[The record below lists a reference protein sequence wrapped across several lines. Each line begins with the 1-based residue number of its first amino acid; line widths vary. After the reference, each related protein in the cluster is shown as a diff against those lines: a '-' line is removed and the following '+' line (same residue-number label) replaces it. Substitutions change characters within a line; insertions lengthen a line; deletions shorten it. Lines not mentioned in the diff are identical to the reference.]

1 LALLDF
7 QMPGMDGLAL
17 ARAIKTDPLIS
28 ATRSVM
34 LTSSEQYLPPAEL
47 QKFGIDSCL
56 IKPVKQSCLFDC
68 LIHILN
74 RATVRPNPPE
84 NAASRSAEI
93 RLGIPAMLGKI
104 RILLAEDNIVNKTV
118 ALAQLQ
124 KLGYKAKAVAN
135 GLEVVEALEQVSYD
149 VILMDCQM
157 PELDGYETT
166 RAIRKR
172 EQASDGSCTW
182 KAPIHIIA
190 MTAHALEGD
199 REKCLAA
206 GLDDYVTKPVRIP
219 DLKAVL
225 EKPKRSG

>member
-56 IKPVKQSCLFDC
+56 IKPV
-68 LIHILN
+68 
-74 RATVRPNPPE
+74 
-84 NAASRSAEI
+84 
-93 RLGIPAMLGKI
+93 
-104 RILLAEDNIVNKTV
+104 
-118 ALAQLQ
+118 
-124 KLGYKAKAVAN
+124 
-135 GLEVVEALEQVSYD
+135 
-149 VILMDCQM
+149 
-157 PELDGYETT
+157 
-166 RAIRKR
+166 
-172 EQASDGSCTW
+172 ASDGSCTW